1 MQIQGIVKQRNSAG
15 FIASD
20 TPFKHGF
27 EKAVIRDLLSAPK
40 VFCYKL
46 KLLERVIV
54 LLLADAAV
62 NHAVKGLVEIT
73 IKLGSL
79 KVETVGVGKVTLDS
93 FLETNFSEVLCVVRM
108 DHDCVVEQLLGLL

>member
-1 MQIQGIVKQRNSAG
+1 VQIQGIVKQRNSAG

-27 EKAVIRDLLSAPK
+27 EKAVIGDLLSAPK

-46 KLLERVIV
+46 KLLERIIV